1 MFRNFGRILAA
12 TAMIGL
18 AVATT
23 ACKDGSFTING
34 EKGVPLSELDLAG
47 KTPDEV
53 AMFGPDDVRLRRG
66 DKLEITVDGDEKAKE
81 ALRFTLSDGTLGI
94 ARTDWSKDNGRAVI
108 TVTMPLPAKLV
119 MAGSGTITSE
129 GLSGDKVEVT
139 VAGSGTIDAGAIAAE
154 NLSVNVA
161 GSGSLKGAGTAKKL
175 SLTVAG
181 SGDAQLD
188 GLSVGEANVDVAGSG
203 KTAFASDGT
212 VRANIVGSGEVRVKG
227 RATCKVNTVGSGQ
240 LVCENGV
247 TPDVDGEA
255 PEAPEPPAPG
265 E

>member
-23 ACKDGSFTING
+23 ACKDGTFTVNG
-34 EKGVPLSELDLAG
+34 EKGVPLAELDLSGPA
-47 KTPDEV
+47 PSEV
-53 AMFGPDDVRLRRG
+53 AMFGPDDVRLRKG
-66 DKLEITVDGDEKAKE
+66 DTLAITVEGDDKAKD
-81 ALRFTLSDGTLGI
+81 ALRFTLSGGTLGI
-94 ARTDWSKDNGRAVI
+94 ARTDWSRDNGRAVI

-119 MAGSGTITSE
+119 MAGSGTIASE
-129 GLSGDKVEVT
+129 GLAGDKAEVT
-139 VAGSGTIDAGAIAAE
+139 VAGSGTVDAGTIAADS
-154 NLSVNVA
+154 LSVNVA
-161 GSGSLKGAGTAKKL
+161 GSGSLKGTGKAKKL
-175 SLTVAG
+175 NLTVAG

-188 GLSVGEANVDVAGSG
+188 GLSVEEASVDVAGSG
-203 KTAFASDGT
+203 KTAFASDGS

-227 RATCKVNTVGSGQ
+227 RATCKVNTVGSGS

-247 TPDVDGEA
+247 TPDEGAEA
-255 PEAPEPPAPG
+255 PPAPPAPAS